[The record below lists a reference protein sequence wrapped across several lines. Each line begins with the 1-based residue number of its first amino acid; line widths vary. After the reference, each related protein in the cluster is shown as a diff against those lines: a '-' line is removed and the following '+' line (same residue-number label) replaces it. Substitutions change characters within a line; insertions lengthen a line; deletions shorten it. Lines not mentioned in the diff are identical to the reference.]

1 MRTLQFKVSGQS
13 LSKNG
18 DFSGI
23 VAGTKGYL
31 RLYFDFDPEWAGCKK
46 AVIFSRYDREQA
58 LPVIN
63 GGCPVPDEIAQH
75 SRWKVRLI
83 GEKKGYRITTNEVEV
98 RQS

>member
-1 MRTLQFKVSGQS
+1 MRTLQCKVTGQS
-13 LSKNG
+13 LRKDG

-31 RLYFDFDPEWAGCKK
+31 RMAFNFNSEWDSCKK
-46 AVIFSRYDREQA
+46 AAVFSRHDREQA

-83 GEKKGYRITTNEVEV
+83 GEKEGYRFTTIEVEV
-98 RQS
+98 RQV

>member
-1 MRTLQFKVSGQS
+1 MRTLQFKVTGQN
-13 LSKNG
+13 LSKSG

-63 GGCPVPDEIAQH
+63 GGCPVPDEITEH
-75 SRWKVRLI
+75 KRWKVYLV
-83 GEKKGYRITTNEVEV
+83 GVKDGYRIITNEVEV
-98 RQS
+98 RQE

>member
-1 MRTLQFKVSGQS
+1 MRILNFQVSGQS

-31 RLYFDFDPEWAGCKK
+31 RLTFDFDPEWAGCKK
-46 AVIFSRYDREQA
+46 AVIFRRYDREQA

-63 GGCPVPDEIAQH
+63 GWCPVPDEIVQH

-83 GEKKGYRITTNEVEV
+83 GEKEGYRITTNEVEV
-98 RQS
+98 KQE

>member
-1 MRTLQFKVSGQS
+1 MRTLQCKVTGQS
-13 LSKNG
+13 LSKDG

-31 RLYFDFDPEWAGCKK
+31 RMAFNFNSEWDSCKK
-46 AVIFSRYDREQA
+46 AAVFSRHDREQA

-83 GEKKGYRITTNEVEV
+83 GEKEGYRITTNEVEV
-98 RQS
+98 RQE

>member
-1 MRTLQFKVSGQS
+1 MRILNFKVSGQN

-31 RLYFDFDPEWAGCKK
+31 RLSFDFDPEWSGCKK

-75 SRWKVRLI
+75 TRWKVRLI
-83 GEKKGYRITTNEVEV
+83 GEKEGYRITTNEVEV
-98 RQS
+98 RQE

>member
-1 MRTLQFKVSGQS
+1 MRVLNFKVSGQC
-13 LSKNG
+13 LSKSG

-31 RLYFDFDPEWAGCKK
+31 RLSFEFDPEWAGCKK
-46 AVIFSRYDREQA
+46 AVIFSWYDREQA

-75 SRWKVRLI
+75 TRWKVRLI
-83 GEKKGYRITTNEVEV
+83 GEKEGYRITTNEVEV
-98 RQS
+98 RQE